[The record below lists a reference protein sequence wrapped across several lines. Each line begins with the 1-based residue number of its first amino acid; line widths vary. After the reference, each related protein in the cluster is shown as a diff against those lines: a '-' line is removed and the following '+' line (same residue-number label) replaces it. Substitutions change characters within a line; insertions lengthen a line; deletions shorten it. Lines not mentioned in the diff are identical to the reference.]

1 MLLLAFTR
9 FHTTGQ
15 EFEAARFL
23 HPAQHFALIDN
34 DCAPVTLFE
43 VQDPLQLAHQ
53 QHQWVDLT
61 RGVRSESSSCAGI
74 GMLLFTEAHL
84 EYNAGLVISIGNR
97 SKQSTAVPPGKPP
110 CLSV

>member
-43 VQDPLQLAHQ
+43 VQDLLQLGHQ
-53 QHQWVDLT
+53 QHQWVGLT
-61 RGVRSESSSCAGI
+61 GCVRSESSFCAGT

-84 EYNAGLVISIGNR
+84 E
-97 SKQSTAVPPGKPP
+97 
-110 CLSV
+110 

>member
-9 FHTTGQ
+9 LYYWAGVFVQ
-15 EFEAARFL
+15 AARFL

-43 VQDPLQLAHQ
+43 VQDLLQLGHQ
-53 QHQWVDLT
+53 QHQWVGLT
-61 RGVRSESSSCAGI
+61 GCVRSESSFCAGT

-84 EYNAGLVISIGNR
+84 E
-97 SKQSTAVPPGKPP
+97 
-110 CLSV
+110 